1 MASSAAP
8 PPTVAVLGTGVMG
21 AAMARN
27 AARAGL
33 PVRAWN
39 RTPERAAPLAQDGID
54 VVATAAEAV
63 DGADLILTVLFD
75 AASVEQTIRAA
86 APGLRVG
93 RTGTSA
99 DAANEALASAL
110 GADAT
115 RDGAATPKGPVW
127 IQLSTVGPEE
137 TDRLAAL
144 AAELGLRFLDAP
156 VSGTRQPAEAGT
168 LVVLAAGDAD
178 AREAARPVLDAIG
191 RRTVELEAVGEATR
205 LKLVVNGFV
214 LAVSAGAAEGVA
226 LSRAIGLDPATF
238 LAALEGGPLDS
249 PFLQLKAPMLRDEDY
264 AVAFSTRNARKD
276 AGLIQR
282 LGAEHGT
289 RTAVTDA
296 AATYMDEQIRLQGDE
311 NDLIGMVV
319 GVPRADG

>member
-1 MASSAAP
+1 M
-8 PPTVAVLGTGVMG
+8 
-21 AAMARN
+21 
-27 AARAGL
+27 
-33 PVRAWN
+33 
-39 RTPERAAPLAQDGID
+39 
-54 VVATAAEAV
+54 
-63 DGADLILTVLFD
+63 
-75 AASVEQTIRAA
+75 
-86 APGLRVG
+86 
-93 RTGTSA
+93 
-99 DAANEALASAL
+99 
-110 GADAT
+110 
-115 RDGAATPKGPVW
+115 
-127 IQLSTVGPEE
+127 
-137 TDRLAAL
+137 
-144 AAELGLRFLDAP
+144 
-156 VSGTRQPAEAGT
+156 
-168 LVVLAAGDAD
+168 
-178 AREAARPVLDAIG
+178 
-191 RRTVELEAVGEATR
+191 
-205 LKLVVNGFV
+205 
-214 LAVSAGAAEGVA
+214 AVSAGAAEGVA

>member
-8 PPTVAVLGTGVMG
+8 LPTVAVLGTGVMG

-33 PVRAWN
+33 PVRVWN

-75 AASVEQTIRAA
+75 ATSVEETIRAA

-99 DAANEALASAL
+99 DAANDALTSAL
-110 GADAT
+110 GAT

-191 RRTVELEAVGEATR
+191 RRTVELG
-205 LKLVVNGFV
+205 
-214 LAVSAGAAEGVA
+214 
-226 LSRAIGLDPATF
+226 
-238 LAALEGGPLDS
+238 
-249 PFLQLKAPMLRDEDY
+249 
-264 AVAFSTRNARKD
+264 AVARRP
-276 AGLIQR
+276 G
-282 LGAEHGT
+282 
-289 RTAVTDA
+289 
-296 AATYMDEQIRLQGDE
+296 
-311 NDLIGMVV
+311 
-319 GVPRADG
+319 